1 MTDRLSWVLGCCSLV
16 SEQCVRTAIFPLPKV
31 GDNAEVIAS
40 GFIADGRFFVSLVY
54 FVVSVPRATWEW
66 KRRSVVGRE
75 VDHEKHERHEMGV

>member
-1 MTDRLSWVLGCCSLV
+1 MTDRLLWVLGCCSLV
-16 SEQCVRTAIFPLPKV
+16 SVQCVLTAIFLLPKA
-31 GDNAEVIAS
+31 DEDAEAIAS

-75 VDHEKHERHEMGV
+75 VDHEKHEGHEMGG